1 MVKIREVKLSDQQAL
16 QTIVQDELKYEVS
29 INTLQSQLTRILK
42 DARNRIF
49 VAEVE
54 DKVVGYVQLE
64 DYETLYFAPLINIM
78 GLAVLS
84 DYQYQGIGKAL
95 MEYAEDW
102 SKKNGF
108 HGVRVNS
115 GNDRKEAHKFYQ
127 KIGYDL
133 RKLQANF
140 IKIL

>member
-1 MVKIREVKLSDQQAL
+1 MIKIREVKSSDQQAL
-16 QTIVQDELKYEVS
+16 QKIVQEELKYEVS
-29 INTLQSQLTRILK
+29 SETLQSQLTRILK
-42 DARNRIF
+42 DSRNQIF
-49 VAEVE
+49 VAEAE
-54 DKVVGYVQLE
+54 NKVVGYVQLE
-64 DYETLYFAPLINIM
+64 SYETLYFAPLINIM

-84 DYQYQGIGKAL
+84 DYQHKGIGKAL
-95 MEYAEDW
+95 MEYAENW
-102 SKKNGF
+102 GKKNGF

-127 KIGYDL
+127 KIGYTL